1 MTMTRR
7 KALFAAGAGA
17 PMILGAQDKSGSK
30 NPILGSGAHTYECIH
45 DWGELPSNIAY
56 GNTHSVVEDSQ
67 GNIWVQHTVHK
78 DSKSDDSLVVFDSK
92 GKFIRSMG
100 AEYKGGAHGL
110 EIRKE
115 GREDFL
121 YISDTK
127 NARVVK
133 TTTKGE
139 KVWEIGYP
147 DMAEPYQPGP
157 DGKRKK
163 YSPTNVAIAP
173 NGDVYVADGY
183 GSYYVNQ
190 YDKNAK
196 YIRTIATPGKEPGQL
211 SNPHGIFIDMRSKQ
225 PKLLVAD
232 RGNNRL
238 QYMTMAGQHESFAG
252 NVKKPCHFSEHK
264 GVLLIPDLDA
274 RITLLDKEN
283 RLIAHLGEDTGGQ
296 HYETRKKSRD
306 AFTPG
311 KFVCPHGATFD
322 RAGNIWVGEWVEVGR
337 VTKLRKV

>member
-1 MTMTRR
+1 MQTRR
-7 KALFAAGAGA
+7 TFVTALGSA
-17 PMILGAQDKSGSK
+17 PLILGAQNKSGSK
-30 NPILGSGAHTYECIH
+30 NPVLGSGEHTYECIH
-45 DWGELPSNIAY
+45 DWGEPPSNIVY
-56 GNTHSVVEDSQ
+56 GNTHSVVEDSS
-67 GNIWVQHTVHK
+67 GNIWVQHTVHA
-78 DSKSDDSLVVFDSK
+78 SSPSADSLVVFDAK
-92 GKFIRSMG
+92 GKFVRSMG
-100 AEYKGGAHGL
+100 AEFKGGAHGL

-115 GREDFL
+115 GGQDFL

-133 TTTKGE
+133 MSTRGE

-147 DMAEPYQPGP
+147 EMAEPYQPGP

-163 YSPTNVAIAP
+163 YSPTNVALAP

-211 SNPHGIFIDMRSKQ
+211 NNPHGIMVDMRGKD
-225 PKLLVAD
+225 PVLLVAD

-238 QYMTMAGQHESFAG
+238 QLMTMTGQHLSFAG
-252 NVKKPCHFSEHK
+252 NVKKPCHFGEHK
-264 GVLLIPDLDA
+264 GMLVIPDLDA
-274 RITLLDKEN
+274 RVTLLGANNE
-283 RLIAHLGEDTGGQ
+283 LIAHLGEDTSGQ
-296 HYETRKKSRD
+296 HYETRKKTRAD
-306 AFTPG
+306 FTPG
-311 KFVCPHGATFD
+311 KFVCPHGASFD
-322 RAGNIWVGEWVEVGR
+322 RQGNIFVGEWVEVGR